1 MHAKDRTQ
9 TTGAT
14 RTHTLLPTSRPVPV
28 MGRLYADF
36 AGPLGLISKPLSS
49 IRPNTVVTV
58 RATVSA
64 VNRLSGDRA
73 HLVLANEGGDTALV
87 TLDASTARSLAPVV
101 GMQVTVRGTV
111 ASHTASTVAAT
122 VVNVLPGQAVAL

>member
-1 MHAKDRTQ
+1 
-9 TTGAT
+9 
-14 RTHTLLPTSRPVPV
+14 THTLLSTRPVPV

-36 AGPLGLISKPLSS
+36 EGPLGLVSKPLAS

-58 RATVSA
+58 RAMVSA

-87 TLDASTARSLAPVV
+87 TLDASTVRTLNPVA

-111 ASHTASTVAAT
+111 VSHQDSTVPAT